1 MLVVY
6 KTEAPEPELK
16 QLAIN
21 SDRCMYIRVHILYM
35 YMYKTCYPTKHKDG
49 LRLHKMVLNHLNPS
63 KRSLKM
69 V

>member
-21 SDRCMYIRVHILYM
+21 SDRCMHIHILFM
-35 YMYKTCYPTKHKDG
+35 HTMLPHETQFTQ
-49 LRLHKMVLNHLNPS
+49 RWIKMT
-63 KRSLKM
+63 
-69 V
+69 